1 MNPLDRLREH
11 VADLVDSY
19 PDGGTTHPPLLAQLY
34 NSGARTLVAAESG
47 GRRTVPGSRPPADL
61 SAVDLVREIH
71 AGAIAWSWCLGG
83 HHRNAVTALRW
94 LPDAAAALP
103 GTDTR
108 LDGAEGLYGA
118 VTRWHR
124 QARVVCGWTDR
135 PIDYPEAVCAY
146 CGQRNIRALTR
157 DAVAWCATPG
167 CEDEA
172 GRRPRYERLGLLA
185 LIDGAR
191 KP

>member
-1 MNPLDRLREH
+1 MNHPLDRLREH

-118 VTRWHR
+118 VSRWHR
-124 QARVVCGWTDR
+124 QARVVCGWTEPAQRYPLAACPDCGTQGSIRGR
-135 PIDYPEAVCAY
+135 PRSE
-146 CGQRNIRALTR
+146 
-157 DAVAWCATPG
+157 VAWCVE
-167 CEDEA
+167 CD
-172 GRRPRYERLGLLA
+172 
-185 LIDGAR
+185 AR
-191 KP
+191 ISAIGYAAILDDVGMA